1 MHRKMMEKHCFKLKQ
16 NRWIR
21 AAHSLL
27 GAVAL
32 LGEQHLRHLPM
43 VYLDQRTTYQLSF
56 DETSDKSE
64 VYIVN
69 RRCFAIAGGCALIF
83 REGQDDI
90 YGISQQWLLR
100 DANLTDISINDFPA
114 NHFSTDGRFS
124 RVSFLDDMFFKY
136 CQRESICAA
145 FQQSLRSSK
154 GIKKIMFTVGN
165 IRPDTWED
173 ILSYLDGVEIKLKNV
188 IVIDCLNDCIQRLQ

>member
-1 MHRKMMEKHCFKLKQ
+1 
-16 NRWIR
+16 
-21 AAHSLL
+21 
-27 GAVAL
+27 VAL

-90 YGISQQWLLR
+90 YGNIALL
-100 DANLTDISINDFPA
+100 
-114 NHFSTDGRFS
+114 S
-124 RVSFLDDMFFKY
+124 RVVFKSYTQSF
-136 CQRESICAA
+136 
-145 FQQSLRSSK
+145 
-154 GIKKIMFTVGN
+154 
-165 IRPDTWED
+165 
-173 ILSYLDGVEIKLKNV
+173 
-188 IVIDCLNDCIQRLQ
+188 